1 MLTREQTIKVIMD
14 MDVSNFEK
22 VAKFVEA
29 IDSNENSYIT
39 PDRKNV
45 SDALNLLNE
54 KYSSTFERLAK

>member
-1 MLTREQTIKVIMD
+1 MK
-14 MDVSNFEK
+14 K